1 MTTEALPLTMGAEF
15 LRLIDAK
22 DETAIARLLTED
34 AQLVDE
40 TTRRWV
46 RGRDAIGATLRD
58 QLSRIADIQST
69 ATDVH
74 VERWGD
80 VKVETF
86 ILHQVYDLDDAP
98 CYEVSPTTLVWRRID
113 RTWRLAVIDAIPTI
127 G

>member
-1 MTTEALPLTMGAEF
+1 MTVEALPPTMGAEF

-22 DETAIARLLTED
+22 DETAIAHLLAED

-46 RGRDAIGATLRD
+46 RGREAIGAALRA
-58 QLSRIADIQST
+58 QLSRVADIQST

-80 VKVETF
+80 VEVETF
-86 ILHQVYDLDDAP
+86 VLHQVYDLDDAP
-98 CYEVSPTTLVWRRID
+98 CYEVSPTTLVWRRTD
-113 RTWRLAVIDAIPTI
+113 RAWRLAVIDAIPTI

>member
-1 MTTEALPLTMGAEF
+1 MTAETLPLTMGAEF

-22 DETAIARLLTED
+22 DETGIAHLLAED

-40 TTRRWV
+40 TTRRWI
-46 RGRDAIGATLRD
+46 RGREAIGAALRE

-69 ATDVH
+69 AREVH

-80 VKVETF
+80 VEVETF

-98 CYEVSPTTLVWRRID
+98 CYEVSPTTLIWRRID
-113 RTWRLAVIDAIPTI
+113 RSWRLAVIDAIPTI

>member
-1 MTTEALPLTMGAEF
+1 MTAEALPLTMGAEF
-15 LRLIDAK
+15 LRLLDAK
-22 DETAIARLLTED
+22 DEAAIVHLLADD

-46 RGRDAIGATLRD
+46 RGRDAIGSVLRE
-58 QLSRIADIQST
+58 QLSRMCDIHST
-69 ATDVH
+69 AQEVH

-80 VKVETF
+80 VEVETF
-86 ILHQVYDLDDAP
+86 VLRQVYDCDDAP

-113 RTWRLAVIDAIPTI
+113 RAWKLALIDAVPTI